1 MWGALVSTGVKAFG
15 KAAAKK
21 AVAGAA
27 KKAAGGAL
35 KKKAIGAAKGMA
47 KEKAIDAVTG
57 RGKKKGGELAKVAG
71 GGGLQRKQSAVVK
84 PTIRLVEGGGDDS
97 GGGGAIVSKPS
108 EGGKI
113 SFGGINKQIDSIVG
127 ITGALKTTFEQQTE
141 NKVNQQ
147 KALRK
152 QLEKQKKA
160 AREELLESKPVDD
173 PGVKQEKGP
182 KKKVGFL
189 GMIWNFLKNILLG
202 TLVVSFLKLAALAK
216 NIFGRASAAME
227 ALFWGIRSLFLF
239 PKTLMGAI
247 KGLRDLLKVGSDAIL
262 KPFKAL
268 GNSIKNGFKTAGNK
282 IFSFVKDTALK
293 AINWAKDVGAKAAQW
308 AKNVAGRG
316 AKWVKGGFD
325 VLRKTRV
332 GKTVEGA
339 VKGVRSGVDALR
351 KTKAGKAVEGAVK
364 GVRRVGG
371 NLVKGAGGLLRR
383 GGNLLKGTGNL
394 LRGGN
399 RAIGGGASRLAKGAI
414 STVTAPIKAVSG
426 GIKAIGGFASKVKG
440 GLKSGAQWAGKTAGK
455 VAGKVGGFA
464 TKLFPGLGKLIAKG
478 APIFKGMAKAAKG
491 IKIPVVGPIMVAVS
505 SLLAG
510 EPLGQVGFKTMGAG
524 IGGALGTMIPIPIL
538 GTIFGEMAGEFVG
551 DLAYSLFMGGG
562 MEEVKA
568 KAAKK
573 MQDMMKAGTSVK
585 DFVVGGFSRFWKNFT
600 EEHQIP
606 IPKGKGLQTLLG
618 KVLPGLANDK
628 GLVTGIPNI
637 LQLLN
642 PFATFPLLKKSF
654 FPPKG
659 EESSGGLKPAEVAAG
674 GGEKASKDADL
685 VSTEADY
692 ETGGGDTIIM
702 DSSGGDGGSSGGFSS
717 GGGGQSGGSSVVVV
731 PADPSAAANALNKQE
746 TLGVLYQS

>member
-1 MWGALVSTGVKAFG
+1 MAWTALISTAAKSFG
-15 KAAAKK
+15 KAAATK
-21 AVAGAA
+21 ASSKAITKVA
-27 KKAAGGAL
+27 KGGL

-84 PTIRLVEGGGDDS
+84 PTTQLVEGGGDDS

-127 ITGALKTTFEQQTE
+127 ITGALKTTFEQQTQ

-152 QLEKQKKA
+152 QLEKQRKA
-160 AREELLESKPVDD
+160 AREELLESKPVDEPD
-173 PGVKQEKGP
+173 VKKEEEP

-189 GMIWNFLKNILLG
+189 DMIWNFLKNILLG
-202 TLVVSFLKLAALAK
+202 TLVVSFLKMAALAK

-227 ALFWGIRSLFLF
+227 ALFWGIRALFLF
-239 PKTLMGAI
+239 PKTLMGAV
-247 KGLRDLLKVGSDAIL
+247 KGLRNLLKIGLNTIL

-268 GNSIKNGFKTAGNK
+268 GSAIKNGFTTAGNK
-282 IFSFVKDTALK
+282 IFSFIKNTVTKALTWVKDIGSK
-293 AINWAKDVGAKAAQW
+293 A
-308 AKNVAGRG
+308 
-316 AKWVKGGFD
+316 AKWVKNLD
-325 VLRKTRV
+325 VVKKAGNVLNRGKDALKTLGKTKV
-332 GKTVEGA
+332 GK
-339 VKGVRSGVDALR
+339 
-351 KTKAGKAVEGAVK
+351 
-364 GVRRVGG
+364 VGG
-371 NLVKGAGGLLRR
+371 RLMKGAGGLLKR
-383 GGNLLKGTGNL
+383 GGNLIKGTGNL

-399 RAIGGGASRLAKGAI
+399 RAIGGGASRLVKGAI

-426 GIKAIGGFASKVKG
+426 GIKAVTGTASKVAGKAG
-440 GLKSGAQWAGKTAGK
+440 SLVKTAGKTAGK
-455 VAGKVGGFA
+455 VAGKVSGFV

-491 IKIPVVGPIMVAVS
+491 IKIPVIGPIMVAIS

-524 IGGALGTMIPIPIL
+524 IGGALGSLIPIPVL
-538 GTIFGEMAGEFVG
+538 GTIVGEMAGEFVG

-573 MQDMMKAGTSVK
+573 MQDIMKAGTAVK
-585 DFVVGGFSRFWKNFT
+585 DFVVGGFSRFWNNFK
-600 EEHQIP
+600 EKHQIP
-606 IPKGKGLQTLLG
+606 IPKGGGVQTLLG
-618 KVLPGLANDK
+618 KLLPGLANDK

-642 PFATFPLLKKSF
+642 PFATFPLLKESF

-702 DSSGGDGGSSGGFSS
+702 TSSGGDGGSSGGFSS
-717 GGGGQSGGSSVVVV
+717 GVGESSVTVVPM
-731 PADPSAAANALNKQE
+731 PADPKAAANALNKQE
-746 TLGVLYQS
+746 ALGALYQS